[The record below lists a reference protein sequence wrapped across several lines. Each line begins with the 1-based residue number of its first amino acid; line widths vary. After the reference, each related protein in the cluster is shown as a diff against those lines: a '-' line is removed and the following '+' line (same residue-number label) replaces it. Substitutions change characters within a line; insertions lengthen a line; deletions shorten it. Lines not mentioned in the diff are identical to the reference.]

1 MPTFT
6 HGKNAKVLM
15 GGYDL
20 SAYFNKVQNKGT
32 AETAEVTTL
41 GATSKSYIP
50 GLKDSTLTVD
60 GFWSGE
66 VGGIDPYMS
75 SVVGGTGIWTVVFA
89 TDAIGARGY
98 GASVIDTAYEVGAEI
113 GGAVSITAEGQA
125 TVGPEPV
132 VVLNPLSAKTATGTG
147 TQVDNTTS
155 TANGSASYL
164 HVTAVGGSSSP
175 SLAVKVQHSADAST
189 WADLAVFTTVT
200 TANASERIAST
211 GTVNRYLRASYTITG
226 TSPSFTFHLSTAR
239 L

>member
-15 GGYDL
+15 NGADL
-20 SAYFNKVQNKGT
+20 SAYFSKVNSKGS
-32 AETAEVTTL
+32 AETAEVSTL
-41 GATSKSYIP
+41 GATSKAYIP
-50 GLKDSTLTVD
+50 GLKDSTMSVD
-60 GFWSGE
+60 GYWSGD
-66 VGGIDPYMS
+66 VGGVDEYLSARIGS
-75 SVVGGTGIWTVVFA
+75 TTIWTVVFSA
-89 TDAIGARGY
+89 DALGARGY
-98 GASVIDTAYEVGAEI
+98 GASTVETTYEIGAEI
-113 GGAVSITAEGQA
+113 GGAVSVSAEGQA

-164 HVTAVGGSSSP
+164 HVTAISGTSSP
-175 SLAVKVQHSADAST
+175 SLAAKVQHSSDGST
-189 WADLAVFTTVT
+189 WADLAVFSTVT
-200 TANASERIAST
+200 AAGASERIAST
-211 GTVNRYLRASYTITG
+211 GTVNRYMRATWTLTG

>member
-15 GGYDL
+15 DGADL
-20 SAYFNKVQNKGT
+20 SAYFSKVSNKGS

-41 GATSKSYIP
+41 GANAKAYIP
-50 GLKDSTLTVD
+50 GLKDATISVD
-60 GFWSGE
+60 GYWSGD
-66 VGGIDPYMS
+66 VAGVDSYLASNIGS
-75 SVVGGTGIWTVVFA
+75 TGIWTVIYA
-89 TDAIGARGY
+89 ADALGARGY
-98 GASVIDTAYEVGAEI
+98 GATVVDTSIEVGAEI
-113 GGAVSITAEGQA
+113 GGAVSISAEGQA
-125 TVGPEPV
+125 TVGSEPV

-155 TANGSASYL
+155 TSNGSASYL
-164 HVTAVGGSSSP
+164 HVTATSGTSTP

-200 TANASERIAST
+200 TANTAQRVAST
-211 GTVNRYLRASYTITG
+211 GTVNRYLRAQFTITG
-226 TSPSFTFHLSTAR
+226 TTPSFTFHLSTAR